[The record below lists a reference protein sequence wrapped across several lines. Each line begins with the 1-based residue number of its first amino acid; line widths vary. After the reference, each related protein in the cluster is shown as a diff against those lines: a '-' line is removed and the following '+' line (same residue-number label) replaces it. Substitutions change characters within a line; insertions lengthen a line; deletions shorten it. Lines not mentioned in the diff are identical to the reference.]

1 MSRPNQGEA
10 ISIYRGQ
17 YILDETP
24 EIASTGVELIQW
36 NGDSTPFSQGAPWS
50 LSLSQ
55 PVNQSLS
62 RPKYYICRDPAKRDD
77 PTLVNLKRGSM
88 RCMFFLFS

>member
-10 ISIYRGQ
+10 ISIYGGQ

-36 NGDSTPFSQGAPWS
+36 NGDSTPFLQRGLQN
-50 LSLSQ
+50 LSLSFQ
-55 PVNQSLS
+55 LTSHRETVN
-62 RPKYYICRDPAKRDD
+62 I
-77 PTLVNLKRGSM
+77 
-88 RCMFFLFS
+88 